1 MNYTQGKGRLY
12 PAYSLSGSEG
22 EENSPSL
29 RGGRAYPSNSHPTN
43 QVQHNHYNSN
53 QHKQRAYQHPLFHVP
68 GSGAGL
74 SDTPTSGNASD
85 ETLTDSELTNLARD
99 STLLVH
105 NGCLLDNVAPR
116 GPPDVP
122 PRNPTMSRLNGRLPG
137 SHATSDHERD
147 PDLEPSCL
155 VRTPSGNFYNIPK
168 IPKNEYNNKNQSTGN
183 SPIKVELQ
191 NNMDRVTLP
200 YGHGPSMIPM
210 RRQSI
215 RCQLRKGID
224 WCSWKLIA
232 IVVIMLSLCLT
243 AALTYV
249 AASNMVHWS
258 YQGTKGTVLVGETT
272 ESKPATAEANKT
284 SSSRPRQQSSSGG
297 NYRKYILDRV
307 YLRKRRDTLNQ
318 HAPVS
323 HKTFLQTSEAPL
335 ETQSIGE
342 IYSSTPNDRAEQT
355 DKAGTTTANYLH
367 EDMSKSVH
375 AELNGRKND
384 QVSGETSTLAP
395 IVETRQSVG
404 SSTPESV
411 LSVNVSSSTNY
422 SLDREKLTT
431 SVSHSFQTASD
442 LHDSSDNVPPKNSSK
457 ANKSSTEIDA
467 PPMLR
472 PNSDEDKITETSDTT
487 DKNKS
492 DVKVPSITEV
502 VPEYMDMIVTKIGSS
517 GTTFNNVY
525 TSSSTSTNLDAQDKS
540 TTDYPISI
548 NIDEKSNSG
557 SFGMIVNDP
566 SEKNK
571 SENADLVLDNS
582 RSVSKHI
589 DPGDVSLSFGQD
601 NIESVNTSAIHADT
615 AKGTVEVL
623 PVALPLVVSRVDSE
637 TGMNSSKTLE
647 KLELQSKSAASVKE
661 SEISDKEKTRQE
673 EKQIRT
679 TVSNQDEKI
688 LSDSREKLNESE
700 VLETPGVIKETRELS
715 SEDSSSEFINGEG
728 SSGDTPAEAEKSEEL
743 QRDYPVFSY
752 GQDEIEIV
760 KLRTDPIDAPMESKI
775 VPNLA
780 TNEVKIEEAKNVPP
794 TLTTKRKENLMIVNA
809 GEEEFTEKIGDKIGQ
824 RGTDRSNNDDDDNNS
839 VQHEDKSN
847 QGSKSSNNPRNG
859 PTLHETH
866 ETSQSINANSITSN
880 TNIISEHPLS
890 EQVHIVEVPRA
901 TEFQQQSRRVVVNV
915 TIGTEEFAG
924 PSEFKKA
931 SRPLYMLSVSV
942 PTNGEINSFP
952 GINISPI
959 QLPAQPAMSS
969 MMSNPSV
976 VLEQTTT
983 TRIPPPPQPPTTPP
997 PSWGGECECSCP
1009 CMDSYEKDNFSEG
1022 LTASEEALL
1031 RDFENESFNSS
1042 YEETDLFNSSEDYSE
1057 TNNNFTEI
1065 HNLEDLLEIEESTTE
1080 SWLNSTDF
1088 TDTESTTDFS
1098 ETTTEG
1104 YWCSGTTPLPPE
1116 PTILI
1121 LEGARTFPARS
1132 FPPDGTTFAQVALG
1146 QRLSKEIPPYSYWNM
1161 QFYQSEAAYV
1171 RFDYN
1176 IPRGA
1181 SIGVYARRN
1190 ALPTHTQ
1197 YDLLEVL
1204 SGFKAR
1210 TSRASHQPSIKK
1222 EVTHYMEPGH
1232 WFLSL
1237 YNDDGDP
1244 QEVAF
1249 IAVVAEDMTHNCP
1262 NGCSGKGE
1270 CLLGH
1275 CQCNPGFGGE
1285 DCSDSVCPVLCSQR
1299 GEYING
1305 ECQCNPGWKGKE
1317 CSLRHDEC
1325 EVPDCNGHGHCTN
1338 GKCNCVRGYKGK
1350 FCEEIDCP
1358 HPTCS
1363 GHGFCA
1369 EGTCICKKG
1378 WKGADCSQMDK
1389 EALQCLPDCSGHGNF
1404 DLETQTCLCEPMW
1417 SGDDCSKELC
1427 DLDCGPHGHCVDNAC
1442 DCVPGWSG
1450 ELCNMKQCDP
1460 RCNEHGQCKNGTCLC
1475 VTGWNGK
1482 HCTMEGCPN
1491 SCSGHGQCRVN
1502 GDAQWECRCYDGWDG
1517 TDCSV
1522 LLEQNCSDSRDNDK
1536 DGLVDCED
1544 PECCANHHCRD
1555 SQLCVS
1561 APKPIDILLRKQP
1574 PAITASFFE
1583 RMKFLIDEGSLQ
1595 NYARQETF
1603 NESVFWNHFNTSRSA
1618 VVRGR
1623 VVTAL
1628 GTGLM
1633 GVRVSTSTPLEG
1645 FTLTR
1650 DDGWFDLLVNGG
1662 GAVTL
1667 QFGRSPFKPQ
1677 SHIVFVPWNEVII
1690 IDKIVMSTTD
1700 EKQISHIP
1708 HACAAHDY
1716 DLMKPVVLATW
1727 KHGFQG
1733 ACPDKSAIL
1742 AESQVIQESLQIP
1755 GTGLNL
1761 VYHSSRA
1768 AGYLSTIQLQLTPET
1783 IPPSLNLIHLRITI
1797 EGILFEKTFEADPI
1811 IKFTY
1816 AWNRLNVYRQRVYGV
1831 TTAMVKVGYEY
1842 IDCKDIIWDVQTTKL
1857 SGHDMSISE
1866 VGGWNLDIHHRYN
1879 FHEGIL
1885 QKGDGSN
1892 IYLKHKPRVILT
1904 SMGDGHQRPL
1914 DCFDCDGQ
1922 ASKQRLLA
1930 PVALA
1935 AAPDGSIFVGDF
1947 NLVRKILVDGTV
1959 KTVVRLNAT
1968 RVSYR
1973 YHIALSPLD
1982 GVLYISDPE
1991 SHQIIRVRD
2000 TNDYSDPEHN
2010 WETVV
2015 GSGERCLPGDEAHC
2029 GDGALARDAKLAYP
2043 KGVAVSADN
2052 VLYFADGT
2060 NIRMVDRDG
2069 IITTVI
2075 GNHMHKSHWKPIPC
2089 EGTLNVEE
2097 VHLRWPTELAIN
2109 PLDNSLHMIDDHM
2122 VLQLAPDGR
2131 VKVVA
2136 GRPLHCASPSTT
2148 FDTELATHATLVMPQ
2163 SIGFGPAG
2171 DLYIAESDSQ
2181 RINRVRVIG
2190 TDGKI
2195 SPYAGAESKC
2205 NCLER
2210 GCDCF
2215 EADHYLASSS
2225 KFNTISAVA
2234 VSPDGIVHIGDQA
2247 NYRIRSV
2254 MASIPDASGAREYE
2268 IYSPD
2273 TQEIYVFNRFGQH
2286 IATKNI
2292 LTGETNYLFAYN
2304 VNTSNGKLSTVT
2316 DAAGNK
2322 VFLLRDYSSQVN
2334 SIENTKGQKCRL
2346 RMSRMKMLH
2355 ELSTPDNY
2363 NVTFDYHGPTGLLKT
2378 KLDSTGRSYV
2388 YNYDEFGRLTSAVT
2402 PTGKVISL
2410 TFDLS
2415 VKGATVKIG
2424 QNNRKPV
2431 SMLIK
2436 GSSVVTKV
2444 GEAEQ
2449 RTIVLGDGSVGRV
2462 TPWLHTVSTDT
2473 VPYSILAEIEPLLG
2487 ESYPVPAKQRTE
2499 IAGDL
2504 ANRFEWRYFLRR
2516 VQGNK
2521 NRGNAKAVA
2530 QVGRK
2535 LRINGENL
2543 LSLEYDRESNTVAVF
2558 MDDRVEL
2565 LNVTYDRTARP
2576 VKWGPRNGIFAGV
2589 DLEYD
2594 RFSRL
2599 TSWTWGDISETY
2611 GFDRAGRLY
2620 EIKYSDGTAMIY
2632 AFKDMFS
2639 SLPLKVTT
2647 PRGSDYLLQYDEAGA
2662 LQSLTTPRGHI
2673 HAFSLQTSLGFYKY
2687 QYYSPM
2693 NRHPY
2698 EILYNDD
2705 GQILA
2710 KVYPHQSGKVA
2721 YVYDHTGKLETT
2733 LAGLS
2738 SIHYTYQEA
2747 TSLVRSIDVN
2757 EPNFEMRLEYKYH
2770 AGIVKDEKIKFGSK
2784 SGMDN
2789 AHYRYQY
2796 DGNARISGLE
2806 VDING
2811 KELPQLRIKYNQNL
2825 GLLEGVS
2832 DLRIYRNTFN
2842 RSVMQDT
2849 SKQFFTITDYDD
2861 HGRIKTVLMN
2871 IRSLDVFRME
2881 LEYDNRNRIKM
2892 RKFNIGRESMMDKIT
2907 YNADGHV
2914 LEVADTDNNWQY
2926 SYDEN
2931 GNIIGVTEQN
2941 EKITLGYDSGDRVV
2955 QYGDVEFNSYDGRGF
2970 VVRRGEHKYRYN
2982 SRGQLIHAFEHD
2994 KFQIWYFYDDRG
3006 RLVAWNDDRGNITQ
3020 YFYAN
3025 PRTPDLITHVH
3036 FPKSSKTF
3044 RFLYDARDFL
3054 ITVETSEQRFYVA
3067 SDQNG
3072 SPLALFDTNGNL
3084 IKEMGRTPFGKIIKD
3099 TNPDFYLPIDFHG
3112 GLLDPNTRLVY
3123 LKKRLYDPAVGQW
3136 MTPAWEQMANK
3147 LTTPTDI
3154 FIYRF
3159 RNNDPINNKQNV
3171 EYMTDLPSWLMLYGY
3186 DVSAML
3192 GSEYTKEMVY
3202 QPSATITSPQLTP
3215 EFGVMSGL
3223 QCIVNRVHEKFSDL
3237 GFVPKPLLKLEP
3249 KTRNLLP
3256 RVAHRRAVF
3265 GEGVLVSRVGG
3276 RALVSVVDGVNS
3288 VVQDVVTSVFNSS
3301 FFLPLHFSVHDQDVF
3316 YFVKDNALK
3325 IRDDMEELRRL
3336 GGMFNVSTHETTEH
3350 GAGTWK
3356 ELRLHNPDAAVV
3368 IKYGADPEQE
3378 RHRILKHAH
3387 KRAVERAWE
3396 IEKQLVAAGFQG
3408 RGDWTEEEKEEL
3420 INHGDVDG
3428 YEGVDIHSVHRYP
3441 QLADDPGNVAFTR
3454 DTKRKRRKSGNR
3466 RNRIHRHD
3474 S

>member
-1 MNYTQGKGRLY
+1 MCDPTALLDLV
-12 PAYSLSGSEG
+12 PSEG
-22 EENSPSL
+22 LLKRPSMDYNEYTYCYG
-29 RGGRAYPSNSHPTN
+29 GGR
-43 QVQHNHYNSN
+43 
-53 QHKQRAYQHPLFHVP
+53 
-68 GSGAGL
+68 
-74 SDTPTSGNASD
+74 
-85 ETLTDSELTNLARD
+85 
-99 STLLVH
+99 
-105 NGCLLDNVAPR
+105 GCLLDNSAPR

-122 PRNPTMSRLNGRLPG
+122 PRNPTMSRVNGRLPG
-137 SHATSDHERD
+137 SHAASDHERD
-147 PDLEPSCL
+147 PDLQPSCL
-155 VRTPSGNFYNIPK
+155 VRTSSGGFYSIPK

-191 NNMDRVTLP
+191 NNMDRVPLP
-200 YGHGPSMIPM
+200 YGHAPSMIPM

-215 RCQLRKGID
+215 RCHFVKGVD

-232 IVVIMLSLCLT
+232 MILLMVSLCIT
-243 AALTYV
+243 AALAYV
-249 AASNMVHWS
+249 VVSSIVNRS
-258 YQGTKGTVLVGETT
+258 YQSTKACAVLVGENSDT
-272 ESKPATAEANKT
+272 KPLSSDGNKT
-284 SSSRPRQQSSSGG
+284 SSSATASSSQSSGRTRQQASSGA
-297 NYRKYILDRV
+297 ID
-307 YLRKRRDTLNQ
+307 DTLNFEDQ
-318 HAPVS
+318 PHNLNLS
-323 HKTFLQTSEAPL
+323 MD
-335 ETQSIGE
+335 E
-342 IYSSTPNDRAEQT
+342 IDERQESAVFD
-355 DKAGTTTANYLH
+355 G
-367 EDMSKSVH
+367 V
-375 AELNGRKND
+375 
-384 QVSGETSTLAP
+384 TLKQMDFKDGK
-395 IVETRQSVG
+395 E
-404 SSTPESV
+404 
-411 LSVNVSSSTNY
+411 
-422 SLDREKLTT
+422 T
-431 SVSHSFQTASD
+431 SVS
-442 LHDSSDNVPPKNSSK
+442 
-457 ANKSSTEIDA
+457 
-467 PPMLR
+467 
-472 PNSDEDKITETSDTT
+472 
-487 DKNKS
+487 
-492 DVKVPSITEV
+492 
-502 VPEYMDMIVTKIGSS
+502 
-517 GTTFNNVY
+517 
-525 TSSSTSTNLDAQDKS
+525 
-540 TTDYPISI
+540 
-548 NIDEKSNSG
+548 
-557 SFGMIVNDP
+557 
-566 SEKNK
+566 
-571 SENADLVLDNS
+571 
-582 RSVSKHI
+582 
-589 DPGDVSLSFGQD
+589 
-601 NIESVNTSAIHADT
+601 
-615 AKGTVEVL
+615 
-623 PVALPLVVSRVDSE
+623 
-637 TGMNSSKTLE
+637 LE
-647 KLELQSKSAASVKE
+647 KESVKE
-661 SEISDKEKTRQE
+661 
-673 EKQIRT
+673 
-679 TVSNQDEKI
+679 
-688 LSDSREKLNESE
+688 
-700 VLETPGVIKETRELS
+700 
-715 SEDSSSEFINGEG
+715 
-728 SSGDTPAEAEKSEEL
+728 
-743 QRDYPVFSY
+743 
-752 GQDEIEIV
+752 
-760 KLRTDPIDAPMESKI
+760 
-775 VPNLA
+775 
-780 TNEVKIEEAKNVPP
+780 
-794 TLTTKRKENLMIVNA
+794 
-809 GEEEFTEKIGDKIGQ
+809 
-824 RGTDRSNNDDDDNNS
+824 GTS
-839 VQHEDKSN
+839 
-847 QGSKSSNNPRNG
+847 
-859 PTLHETH
+859 T
-866 ETSQSINANSITSN
+866 
-880 TNIISEHPLS
+880 
-890 EQVHIVEVPRA
+890 
-901 TEFQQQSRRVVVNV
+901 
-915 TIGTEEFAG
+915 
-924 PSEFKKA
+924 
-931 SRPLYMLSVSV
+931 
-942 PTNGEINSFP
+942 
-952 GINISPI
+952 
-959 QLPAQPAMSS
+959 
-969 MMSNPSV
+969 
-976 VLEQTTT
+976 
-983 TRIPPPPQPPTTPP
+983 
-997 PSWGGECECSCP
+997 
-1009 CMDSYEKDNFSEG
+1009 SYEN
-1022 LTASEEALL
+1022 
-1031 RDFENESFNSS
+1031 
-1042 YEETDLFNSSEDYSE
+1042 DY
-1057 TNNNFTEI
+1057 
-1065 HNLEDLLEIEESTTE
+1065 ESTTK
-1080 SWLNSTDF
+1080 
-1088 TDTESTTDFS
+1088 ESTGTVDW
-1098 ETTTEG
+1098 TTTPSYEDESSSVG
-1104 YWCSGTTPLPPE
+1104 LSCSGTTPLPPE

-1132 FPPDGTTFAQVALG
+1132 FPPDGTTFAQVGLG
-1146 QRLSKEIPPYSYWNM
+1146 QKLSKEIPPYSYWNM

-1210 TSRASHQPSIKK
+1210 TTRASHVSVIPSIKK

-1244 QEVAF
+1244 QEVSF
-1249 IAVVAEDMTHNCP
+1249 IAMIAEDMTHNCP

-1285 DCSDSVCPVLCSQR
+1285 DCSESVCPVLCSQR

-1350 FCEEIDCP
+1350 YCEEVDCP

-1442 DCVPGWSG
+1442 DCLPGWSG
-1450 ELCNMKQCDP
+1450 ELCNLKQCDP

-1491 SCSGHGQCRVN
+1491 SCSGHGQCRVGN
-1502 GDAQWECRCYDGWDG
+1502 DGQWECRCYDGWDG
-1517 TDCSV
+1517 KDCNV
-1522 LLEQNCSDSRDNDK
+1522 LLEQNCNDGRDNDK
-1536 DGLVDCED
+1536 DGLIDCAD
-1544 PECCANHHCRD
+1544 PECCSNHICRS

-1603 NESVFWNHFNTSRSA
+1603 NESMFWNHFNTSRSA

-1623 VVTAL
+1623 VVTHL

-1677 SHIVFVPWNEVII
+1677 SHIVFVPWNEVVI
-1690 IDKIVMSTTD
+1690 IDKIVMSTAE
-1700 EKQISHIP
+1700 EKQTNHIP
-1708 HACAAHDY
+1708 YACAAHDY

-1768 AGYLSTIQLQLTPET
+1768 AGYLSTIQLQLTPEV
-1783 IPPSLNLIHLRITI
+1783 IPPTLNLIHLRITI
-1797 EGILFEKTFEADPI
+1797 EGILFEKTFEADPV

-1842 IDCKDIIWDVQTTKL
+1842 NDCKDIIWDVQTTKL

-1892 IYLKHKPRVILT
+1892 IYLKQKPRVILT
-1904 SMGDGHQRPL
+1904 TMGDGHQRSL
-1914 DCFDCDGQ
+1914 DCYDCDRQ
-1922 ASKQRLLA
+1922 AEASNQRLLA

-1935 AAPDGSIFVGDF
+1935 TASDGSIFVGDF

-1959 KTVVRLNAT
+1959 RTVVRLNAT

-1982 GVLYISDPE
+1982 GSLYISDPE

-2000 TNDYSDPEHN
+2000 TNDYSEPDHN

-2136 GRPLHCASPSTT
+2136 GRPLHCASPSSS

-2163 SIGFGPAG
+2163 SIAFGPSG
-2171 DLYIAESDSQ
+2171 NLYIAESDSQ

-2215 EADHYLASSS
+2215 DADHYLASTS

-2234 VSPDGIVHIGDQA
+2234 VSPDGVVHIGDQA

-2286 IATKNI
+2286 VATKNI
-2292 LTGETNYLFAYN
+2292 LTGEIVYQFTYN

-2415 VKGATVKIG
+2415 LKGAVVKVG
-2424 QNNRKPV
+2424 QNNRKPI

-2449 RTIVLGDGSVGRV
+2449 RTTVLSDGSVGQV
-2462 TPWLHTVSTDT
+2462 TPWAHTVSTDT
-2473 VPYSILAEIEPLLG
+2473 LPYSVLAEIEPLLG

-2504 ANRFEWRYFLRR
+2504 ANRFEWRYFLRKF
-2516 VQGNK
+2516 QGNK
-2521 NRGNAKAVA
+2521 YRSESKTVA

-2535 LRINGENL
+2535 LRINGDIL
-2543 LSLEYDRESNTVAVF
+2543 LSLEYDRETNSVAVF
-2558 MDDRVEL
+2558 MDDDAEL

-2576 VKWGPRNGIFAGV
+2576 VKWGPRNGIFSGV
-2589 DLEYD
+2589 ELEYD

-2620 EIKYSDGTAMIY
+2620 EIKYSDGTSMVY

-2738 SIHYTYQEA
+2738 SIHYTYQET
-2747 TSLVRSIDVN
+2747 TSLVHSIDIN
-2757 EPNFEMRLEYKYH
+2757 EPNFEMRIEYKYH

-2784 SGMDN
+2784 SGLDN
-2789 AHYRYQY
+2789 ARYRYQY
-2796 DGNARISGLE
+2796 DGNARISGIE

-2811 KELPQLRIKYNQNL
+2811 KQLPQLRLKYNQNL
-2825 GLLEGVS
+2825 GILEGVG
-2832 DLRIYRNTFN
+2832 DLRIYRNLFN
-2842 RSVMQDT
+2842 RSVMQDS
-2849 SKQFFTITDYDD
+2849 SKQFFTVTDYDE
-2861 HGRIKTVLMN
+2861 HGRVKTVLMN

-2892 RKFNIGRESMMDKIT
+2892 RKLSIGKDAMEKKEWTKMEKIT

-2914 LEVADTDNNWQY
+2914 LEVADTENNWQY
-2926 SYDEN
+2926 AYDEN
-2931 GNIIGVTEQN
+2931 GNVIGVTEHN
-2941 EKITLGYDSGDRVV
+2941 EKIALGYDSGDRVV

-2970 VVRRGEHKYRYN
+2970 VVIRGEHKYRYN
-2982 SRGQLIHAFEHD
+2982 SRGQLIHASEHK

-3006 RLVAWNDDRGNITQ
+3006 RLVAWNDDRENITQ
-3020 YFYAN
+3020 FFYAN
-3025 PRTPDLITHVH
+3025 PKTPDLITHIH

-3044 RFLYDARDFL
+3044 RFLYDSRNFL
-3054 ITVETSEQRFYVA
+3054 MTVETSEQRFYVA
-3067 SDQNG
+3067 TDQNG

-3084 IKEMGRTPFGKIIKD
+3084 IKEMRRTPFGKIIKD

-3112 GLLDPNTRLVY
+3112 GLLDPNTKLVY
-3123 LKKRLYDPAVGQW
+3123 LNKRLYDPTVGQW
-3136 MTPAWEQMANK
+3136 MTPAWEQMANE

-3159 RNNDPINNKQNV
+3159 RNNDPINFKQNV
-3171 EYMTDLPSWLMLYGY
+3171 EYMTDLASWLKLYGY
-3186 DVSAML
+3186 DISAML
-3192 GSEYTKEMVY
+3192 GSEYMKQMVY

-3215 EFGVMSGL
+3215 DFGVMSGL

-3265 GEGVLVSRVGG
+3265 GEGILVSRVGG
-3276 RALVSVVDGVNS
+3276 RSLVSVVDGVNS
-3288 VVQDVVTSVFNSS
+3288 VVQDVVTSVFNNSY
-3301 FFLPLHFSVHDQDVF
+3301 FLPLHFSVHDQDVF

-3396 IEKQLVAAGFQG
+3396 IEKQLVMAGFQG
-3408 RGDWTEEEKEEL
+3408 RGDWSKEEKDEL
-3420 INHGDVDG
+3420 ISRGTVSG

>member
-1 MNYTQGKGRLY
+1 MSRFVDTFDYAAGKGRLY

-29 RGGRAYPSNSHPTN
+29 RGRTPGYPQNNHQTSQSHL
-43 QVQHNHYNSN
+43 NHYNSS
-53 QHKQRAYQHPLFHVP
+53 QHKQRGYQQQQQHPLYHMP
-68 GSGAGL
+68 NTGAGL

-85 ETLTDSELTNLARD
+85 ETLTDSDLITVARD
-99 STLLVH
+99 SALLVH
-105 NGCLLDNVAPR
+105 NGCLLDNSAPR

-122 PRNPTMSRLNGRLPG
+122 PRNPTMSRVNGRLPG
-137 SHATSDHERD
+137 SHGASDHERD
-147 PDLEPSCL
+147 PELQPSCL
-155 VRTPSGNFYNIPK
+155 VRTSSGGFYSIPK

-191 NNMDRVTLP
+191 NNMDRVPLP
-200 YGHGPSMIPM
+200 YGHAPSMIPM
-210 RRQSI
+210 RRPSI
-215 RCQLRKGID
+215 RCHFVRGVD
-224 WCSWKLIA
+224 WCTWKLIA
-232 IVVIMLSLCLT
+232 MILLIISVCITSVLAYVVVSSIVT
-243 AALTYV
+243 P
-249 AASNMVHWS
+249 S
-258 YQGTKGTVLVGETT
+258 YQSTKACTVMVGENAD
-272 ESKPATAEANKT
+272 SKTLTSEANKT
-284 SSSRPRQQSSSGG
+284 TSTAVATSSSQSNSRARQQTSSGG
-297 NYRKYILDRV
+297 SINPSGRMLDFV
-307 YLRKRRDTLNQ
+307 YTRNRRDTYNQ
-318 HAPVS
+318 HAL
-323 HKTFLQTSEAPL
+323 HQTVASPKYLEDSSSSE
-335 ETQSIGE
+335 
-342 IYSSTPNDRAEQT
+342 
-355 DKAGTTTANYLH
+355 
-367 EDMSKSVH
+367 V
-375 AELNGRKND
+375 
-384 QVSGETSTLAP
+384 ETSTQ
-395 IVETRQSVG
+395 R
-404 SSTPESV
+404 
-411 LSVNVSSSTNY
+411 
-422 SLDREKLTT
+422 TT
-431 SVSHSFQTASD
+431 S
-442 LHDSSDNVPPKNSSK
+442 
-457 ANKSSTEIDA
+457 
-467 PPMLR
+467 
-472 PNSDEDKITETSDTT
+472 SDEDRPGKIVVHETEVADDPGVTEKLIDNAGNNPIERSGSTI
-487 DKNKS
+487 
-492 DVKVPSITEV
+492 PSIS
-502 VPEYMDMIVTKIGSS
+502 DSSIVNHSHDSTSTPVSADLDPFSDLPSAFSPSSLDSLNEPANQSS
-517 GTTFNNVY
+517 GT
-525 TSSSTSTNLDAQDKS
+525 
-540 TTDYPISI
+540 
-548 NIDEKSNSG
+548 E
-557 SFGMIVNDP
+557 
-566 SEKNK
+566 
-571 SENADLVLDNS
+571 
-582 RSVSKHI
+582 
-589 DPGDVSLSFGQD
+589 
-601 NIESVNTSAIHADT
+601 
-615 AKGTVEVL
+615 
-623 PVALPLVVSRVDSE
+623 
-637 TGMNSSKTLE
+637 
-647 KLELQSKSAASVKE
+647 
-661 SEISDKEKTRQE
+661 
-673 EKQIRT
+673 
-679 TVSNQDEKI
+679 
-688 LSDSREKLNESE
+688 
-700 VLETPGVIKETRELS
+700 S
-715 SEDSSSEFINGEG
+715 SEDSSSFAATTDPVTTDNPEPSTTEPAPDSTDNASSDVPGDHAGSTQSPEASKEIVDEQESSTSEIDPINSG
-728 SSGDTPAEAEKSEEL
+728 SAESSSTAENLSTSLDSSEEAKNEQPPPLSSESDSAENEASRNHASSTGVVKEIRELSREDSSSESEAPGHASSEKSEEP
-743 QRDYPVFSY
+743 QRDYPLPIYNY
-752 GQDEIEIV
+752 GHEEVEIV
-760 KLRTDPIDAPMESKI
+760 KLNQKSSDPKQQDF
-775 VPNLA
+775 
-780 TNEVKIEEAKNVPP
+780 EALNVHRAVHKASDLRVI
-794 TLTTKRKENLMIVNA
+794 TREDEDFLR
-809 GEEEFTEKIGDKIGQ
+809 EFEKKF
-824 RGTDRSNNDDDDNNS
+824 R
-839 VQHEDKSN
+839 EKSN
-847 QGSKSSNNPRNG
+847 EAEKEEPKREE
-859 PTLHETH
+859 P
-866 ETSQSINANSITSN
+866 ETSPVVQRV
-880 TNIISEHPLS
+880 E
-890 EQVHIVEVPRA
+890 IVEVPVQKSP
-901 TEFQQQSRRVVVNV
+901 ESSSSSSSSSSRVLVNI
-915 TIGTEEFAG
+915 TI
-924 PSEFKKA
+924 A
-931 SRPLYMLSVSV
+931 SGDPAASKPLYVLSVSV
-942 PTNGEINSFP
+942 PTG
-952 GINISPI
+952 
-959 QLPAQPAMSS
+959 SS
-969 MMSNPSV
+969 GVNVQQELHEEPKEPKGASMKAASSSAS
-976 VLEQTTT
+976 LENDN
-983 TRIPPPPQPPTTPP
+983 RLPPPPQPPSSP
-997 PSWGGECECSCP
+997 PSPIWAGGECECSCP
-1009 CMDSYEKDNFSEG
+1009 CMGSSSDEWDNFSAVDENLNLFPDNDNHNVSQSTDEQPFG
-1022 LTASEEALL
+1022 TGVLEAGSDL
-1031 RDFENESFNSS
+1031 REK
-1042 YEETDLFNSSEDYSE
+1042 
-1057 TNNNFTEI
+1057 
-1065 HNLEDLLEIEESTTE
+1065 EDLTELSVKTTTE
-1080 SWLNSTDF
+1080 NYSVATDEDNATVYTESITTSTE
-1088 TDTESTTDFS
+1088 TESTVA
-1098 ETTTEG
+1098 E
-1104 YWCSGTTPLPPE
+1104 CSSTTPLPPE

-1146 QRLSKEIPPYSYWNM
+1146 QKLSKEIPPYSYWNM

-1210 TSRASHQPSIKK
+1210 TTRASHVSVIPSIKK
-1222 EVTHYMEPGH
+1222 EVINYMEPGH

-1244 QEVAF
+1244 QEVSF
-1249 IAVVAEDMTHNCP
+1249 IAVIAEDMTHNCP

-1275 CQCNPGFGGE
+1275 CQCIPGFGGE
-1285 DCSDSVCPVLCSQR
+1285 DCSESVCPVLCSQR

-1350 FCEEIDCP
+1350 YCEEVDCP

-1404 DLETQTCLCEPMW
+1404 DLETQTCLCEAMW

-1442 DCVPGWSG
+1442 DCLPGWSG
-1450 ELCNMKQCDP
+1450 DLCNLKQCDP

-1491 SCSGHGQCRVN
+1491 SCSGHGSCRV
-1502 GDAQWECRCYDGWDG
+1502 GTDGQWECRCYEGWDG
-1517 TDCSV
+1517 KDCNV
-1522 LLEQNCSDSRDNDK
+1522 LLEQNCNDGRDNDK
-1536 DGLVDCED
+1536 DGLVDCAD
-1544 PECCANHHCRD
+1544 PECCSHPMCRP

-1603 NESVFWNHFNTSRSA
+1603 NESMFWNHFNTSRSA

-1623 VVTAL
+1623 VVTHL

-1677 SHIVFVPWNEVII
+1677 SHIVFVPWNEVVI
-1690 IDKIVMSTTD
+1690 IDKIVMSTAE
-1700 EKQISHIP
+1700 EKQPAHIP

-1768 AGYLSTIQLQLTPET
+1768 AGYLSTIQLQLTPEV
-1783 IPPSLNLIHLRITI
+1783 IPSTLNLIHLRITI
-1797 EGILFEKTFEADPI
+1797 EGILFEKIFEADPV

-1842 IDCKDIIWDVQTTKL
+1842 SDCKDIIWDVQTTKL

-1892 IYLKHKPRVILT
+1892 IYLKQKPRVILT
-1904 SMGDGHQRPL
+1904 TMGDGHQRPL
-1914 DCFDCDGQ
+1914 ECYDCDGQ

-1935 AAPDGSIFVGDF
+1935 TSSDGSIFVGDF

-1959 KTVVRLNAT
+1959 RTVVRLNST

-1982 GVLYISDPE
+1982 GSLYISDPE
-1991 SHQIIRVRD
+1991 SHQIIRIRD
-2000 TNDYSDPEHN
+2000 TNDYTDPDHN

-2136 GRPLHCASPSTT
+2136 GRPLHCASPSSS

-2163 SIGFGPAG
+2163 SIAFGPSG
-2171 DLYIAESDSQ
+2171 NLYIAESDSQ

-2215 EADHYLASSS
+2215 EADHYLASTS

-2234 VSPDGIVHIGDQA
+2234 VSPDGVVHIGDQA

-2268 IYSPD
+2268 IYAPD

-2286 IATKNI
+2286 VATKNI
-2292 LTGETNYLFAYN
+2292 LTGETVYQFTYN

-2316 DAAGNK
+2316 DTAGNK

-2415 VKGATVKIG
+2415 LKGAVVKVG
-2424 QNNRKPV
+2424 QNNKKPI

-2449 RTIVLGDGSVGRV
+2449 RTTVLADGSVGQM
-2462 TPWLHTVSTDT
+2462 TPWAHTISTDT
-2473 VPYSILAEIEPLLG
+2473 MPYSVLAEIEPLLE

-2504 ANRFEWRYFLRR
+2504 ANRFEWRYFVRKI
-2516 VQGNK
+2516 QGSK
-2521 NRGNAKAVA
+2521 NRGMRGGVA
-2530 QVGRK
+2530 QVGRR
-2535 LRINGENL
+2535 LRVNGDVL
-2543 LSLEYDRESNTVAVF
+2543 LSLEYDRESNSVAVF
-2558 MDDRVEL
+2558 LEDVEL
-2565 LNVTYDRTARP
+2565 LNVTYDKTARP
-2576 VKWGPRNGIFAGV
+2576 IKWGPRNGIFAGV

-2620 EIKYSDGTAMIY
+2620 EIKYSDGTSMIY

-2738 SIHYTYQEA
+2738 SIHYTYQET
-2747 TSLVRSIDVN
+2747 TSLVHSIDIN

-2770 AGIVKDEKIKFGSK
+2770 AGIVKDEKIKFSSK
-2784 SGMDN
+2784 SGLNN
-2789 AHYRYQY
+2789 ARYRYQY
-2796 DGNARISGLE
+2796 DGNARISGIE
-2806 VDING
+2806 VDINN
-2811 KELPQLRIKYNQNL
+2811 KQMPQLRLKYNQNL
-2825 GLLEGVS
+2825 GILEGVG
-2832 DLRIYRNTFN
+2832 DLRIHRNLFN
-2842 RSVMQDT
+2842 RSVMQDS
-2849 SKQFFTITDYDD
+2849 SKQFYTVTDYDE
-2861 HGRIKTVLMN
+2861 HGRVKTVLMN
-2871 IRSLDVFRME
+2871 IRAMDVFRME

-2892 RKFNIGRESMMDKIT
+2892 RKLSMGDRDAKIEKIT

-2914 LEVADTDNNWQY
+2914 LEVTDAENNWQY
-2926 SYDEN
+2926 AYDEN
-2931 GNIIGVTEQN
+2931 GNVIGVTEHN
-2941 EKITLGYDSGDRVV
+2941 EKIALGYDSGDRVV

-2970 VVRRGEHKYRYN
+2970 VVIRGEHKYRYN
-2982 SRGQLIHAFEHD
+2982 SRGQLIHASEH
-2994 KFQIWYFYDDRG
+2994 KKSQIWYFYDDRG
-3006 RLVAWNDDRGNITQ
+3006 RLVAWNDDRENITQ
-3020 YFYAN
+3020 FFYAN

-3036 FPKSSKTF
+3036 FPKSMKTF
-3044 RFLYDARDFL
+3044 RFLYDSRNFL

-3067 SDQNG
+3067 TDQNG

-3084 IKEMGRTPFGKIIKD
+3084 IKEMRRTPFGKIIKD

-3112 GLLDPNTRLVY
+3112 GLLDPNTKLVY
-3123 LKKRLYDPAVGQW
+3123 LNKRLYDPTVGQW
-3136 MTPAWEQMANK
+3136 MTPAWEQMANE

-3154 FIYRF
+3154 FIYRY
-3159 RNNDPINNKQNV
+3159 RNNDPINFKQNV
-3171 EYMTDLPSWLMLYGY
+3171 EYMTDLASWLKLYGY
-3186 DVSAML
+3186 DISAML
-3192 GSEYTKEMVY
+3192 GSEYMKKMVY

-3215 EFGVMSGL
+3215 DFGVMSGL
-3223 QCIVNRVHEKFSDL
+3223 QCIVDRVHEKFSDL

-3265 GEGVLVSRVGG
+3265 GEGILVSRVGG

-3288 VVQDVVTSVFNSS
+3288 VVQDVVTSVFNNSY
-3301 FFLPLHFSVHDQDVF
+3301 FLPLHFSVHDQDVF

-3350 GAGTWK
+3350 GSGTWK
-3356 ELRLHNPDAAVV
+3356 ELRLYNPDAAVV
-3368 IKYGADPEQE
+3368 IRYGADPEQE

-3396 IEKQLVAAGFQG
+3396 IEKQLVMAGFQG
-3408 RGDWTEEEKEEL
+3408 RGDWSKEEKDEL
-3420 INHGDVDG
+3420 FNRGTVNG

>member
-22 EENSPSL
+22 EDNSPSL
-29 RGGRAYPSNSHPTN
+29 RTRVPYVQNNHQSS
-43 QVQHNHYNSN
+43 QIQHNHYNTGS
-53 QHKQRAYQHPLFHVP
+53 QHKQRTYQQHPLYHVP

-105 NGCLLDNVAPR
+105 NGCLLDNAAPR

-137 SHATSDHERD
+137 SHAASDHERD
-147 PDLEPSCL
+147 PDFVPSCL
-155 VRTPSGNFYNIPK
+155 VRTPSGNFINIPK

-191 NNMDRVTLP
+191 NNMDRVPLP
-200 YGHGPSMIPM
+200 YGHAPSMIPM

-215 RCQLRKGID
+215 RCHFRKGID

-232 IVVIMLSLCLT
+232 IVVIMVSLCLT

-249 AASNMVHWS
+249 AASNIVNWS
-258 YQGTKGTVLVGETT
+258 YQGTKACTVLVGDNTEPKATSTET
-272 ESKPATAEANKT
+272 NKT
-284 SSSRPRQQSSSGG
+284 STSSRPRQQSSSGG
-297 NYRKYILDRV
+297 NYKDNLFERV
-307 YLRKRRDTLNQ
+307 YSRNRRDTVNQ
-318 HAPVS
+318 HARVLHPS
-323 HKTFLQTSEAPL
+323 HAEEAPDGSVRPESL
-335 ETQSIGE
+335 VV
-342 IYSSTPNDRAEQT
+342 
-355 DKAGTTTANYLH
+355 LH
-367 EDMSKSVH
+367 EDPGQGTHGEHDDEGYQGSNDEPTHGSLPVDVEISASTEDPTNSFLIDHSITSSSMITDTTDGSSPIYASSASDDSKDPLTALASGGKEITSGRSSDPEDVDAQSRLTGENENLTRDKKEGDLSIDRNGSRIIDQIPDIETEGPKISLNDSDSHTLSIDLNDSVSLESNTQDYDSSTSASTIVESSTRIVEFLESENSSTKVLNSLPDDRTLPVSKSRVDVVKPV
-375 AELNGRKND
+375 EVDLEDLNVESSR
-384 QVSGETSTLAP
+384 EALPLAQP
-395 IVETRQSVG
+395 LVVKLADEEDVG
-404 SSTPESV
+404 
-411 LSVNVSSSTNY
+411 
-422 SLDREKLTT
+422 
-431 SVSHSFQTASD
+431 
-442 LHDSSDNVPPKNSSK
+442 
-457 ANKSSTEIDA
+457 
-467 PPMLR
+467 
-472 PNSDEDKITETSDTT
+472 NSDEMNGELEE
-487 DKNKS
+487 
-492 DVKVPSITEV
+492 VERKV
-502 VPEYMDMIVTKIGSS
+502 
-517 GTTFNNVY
+517 
-525 TSSSTSTNLDAQDKS
+525 
-540 TTDYPISI
+540 
-548 NIDEKSNSG
+548 
-557 SFGMIVNDP
+557 
-566 SEKNK
+566 EKNV
-571 SENADLVLDNS
+571 E
-582 RSVSKHI
+582 
-589 DPGDVSLSFGQD
+589 
-601 NIESVNTSAIHADT
+601 NTSAG
-615 AKGTVEVL
+615 GTLQISRIENSNG
-623 PVALPLVVSRVDSE
+623 VV
-637 TGMNSSKTLE
+637 
-647 KLELQSKSAASVKE
+647 
-661 SEISDKEKTRQE
+661 
-673 EKQIRT
+673 
-679 TVSNQDEKI
+679 
-688 LSDSREKLNESE
+688 
-700 VLETPGVIKETRELS
+700 KETRELPVEDNTS
-715 SEDSSSEFINGEG
+715 SKSHEMTSDDEVVIP
-728 SSGDTPAEAEKSEEL
+728 DRSEEL
-743 QRDYPVFSY
+743 QRDYPIYSY
-752 GQDEIEIV
+752 GLDEVEIV
-760 KLRTDPIDAPMESKI
+760 KLHLDEDASAAKNTKTFQESMESSKD
-775 VPNLA
+775 PKTYSLG
-780 TNEVKIEEAKNVPP
+780 NEVRMPMTISSNKQ
-794 TLTTKRKENLMIVNA
+794 
-809 GEEEFTEKIGDKIGQ
+809 TEDVHVIT
-824 RGTDRSNNDDDDNNS
+824 RDDDDDEFLREFEEPFDEESQEYDNPHEASHDPQVPHESNAPS
-839 VQHEDKSN
+839 ANKPKESPLTQKVQ
-847 QGSKSSNNPRNG
+847 
-859 PTLHETH
+859 
-866 ETSQSINANSITSN
+866 
-880 TNIISEHPLS
+880 
-890 EQVHIVEVPRA
+890 IVEVPKS
-901 TEFQQQSRRVVVNV
+901 TDSNSQSHLLLNV
-915 TIGTEEFAG
+915 TISTEDTSG
-924 PSEFKKA
+924 SIQG
-931 SRPLYMLSVSV
+931 SRPLYILSVSI
-942 PTNGEINSFP
+942 PTSADPNTPP
-952 GINISPI
+952 GINIINPMQKLAPRTSSP
-959 QLPAQPAMSS
+959 SS
-969 MMSNPSV
+969 EPPSV
-976 VLEQTTT
+976 IVDPDPTGL
-983 TRIPPPPQPPTTPP
+983 PPPPQPPASPP
-997 PSWGGECECSCP
+997 PIWGGGECECSCP
-1009 CMDSYEKDNFSEG
+1009 CMESGETDNFSDDDSPVDPNDLENTFTNFTNEEVLYVNREDDEDDGDKGNGRISQGGSSHPAFSNETSQG
-1022 LTASEEALL
+1022 LLGLDDPTGATSDTSATTSSDDYSLSSGNYTEDSMGTYSTSASTTS
-1031 RDFENESFNSS
+1031 DSS
-1042 YEETDLFNSSEDYSE
+1042 TSLYSEDSSTSE
-1057 TNNNFTEI
+1057 QGF
-1065 HNLEDLLEIEESTTE
+1065 
-1080 SWLNSTDF
+1080 
-1088 TDTESTTDFS
+1088 
-1098 ETTTEG
+1098 
-1104 YWCSGTTPLPPE
+1104 WCSGTTPVPPE
-1116 PTILI
+1116 PIILI

-1146 QRLSKEIPPYSYWNM
+1146 QRLSKEIPAYSYWNM

-1210 TSRASHQPSIKK
+1210 TTRASHPSIKK
-1222 EVTHYMEPGH
+1222 EVTHYMETGH

-1249 IAVVAEDMTHNCP
+1249 IAIIAEDMTHNCP

-1275 CQCNPGFGGE
+1275 CQCNPGFGGD
-1285 DCSDSVCPVLCSQR
+1285 DCSESVCPVLCSQR

-1350 FCEEIDCP
+1350 FCEEVDCP

-1442 DCVPGWSG
+1442 DCMAGWSG
-1450 ELCNMKQCDP
+1450 ELCNLKQCDP

-1502 GDAQWECRCYDGWDG
+1502 IEAQWECRCYDGWDG
-1517 TDCSV
+1517 KDCNV
-1522 LLEQNCSDSRDNDK
+1522 LLEQTCDDGRDNDK
-1536 DGLVDCED
+1536 DGLVDCAD
-1544 PECCANHHCRD
+1544 PECCSNHICRS

-1595 NYARQETF
+1595 NYARQEIF
-1603 NESVFWNHFNTSRSA
+1603 NESRSA

-1623 VVTAL
+1623 VVTSL

-1677 SHIVFVPWNEVII
+1677 GHIVFVPWNEVVI
-1690 IDKIVMSTTD
+1690 IDKIVMSTSD
-1700 EKQISHIP
+1700 EKPLTHVP

-1768 AGYLSTIQLQLTPET
+1768 AGYLSTIQLQLTPEV
-1783 IPPSLNLIHLRITI
+1783 IPASLNLIHLRITI
-1797 EGILFEKTFEADPI
+1797 EGILFEKTFEADPV

-1842 IDCKDIIWDVQTTKL
+1842 SDCKDIIWDVQTTKL

-1904 SMGDGHQRPL
+1904 TMGDGHQRPL
-1914 DCFDCDGQ
+1914 DCYDCDGQ

-1935 AAPDGSIFVGDF
+1935 TAPDGSIFVGDF

-1959 KTVVRLNAT
+1959 STVVRLNAT

-1982 GVLYISDPE
+1982 GALYISDPE

-2000 TNDYSDPEHN
+2000 TNDYTDPDHN

-2136 GRPLHCASPSTT
+2136 GRPLHCASPSST

-2163 SIGFGPAG
+2163 SIAFGPSG

-2388 YNYDEFGRLTSAVT
+2388 YNYDEFGRLTTAVT

-2415 VKGATVKIG
+2415 VKGATVKVG

-2436 GSSVVTKV
+2436 GSSVVTKI

-2462 TPWLHTVSTDT
+2462 TPWSHTISTDT
-2473 VPYSILAEIEPLLG
+2473 MPYSILAEIEPLLG

-2504 ANRFEWRYFLRR
+2504 ANRFEWRYFLRK

-2521 NRGNAKAVA
+2521 NRGNSKAVA

-2535 LRINGENL
+2535 LRVNGEVL
-2543 LSLEYDRESNTVAVF
+2543 LSLEYDRETNTVAVF
-2558 MDDRVEL
+2558 MDDRAEL

-2611 GFDRAGRLY
+2611 GFDRAGRLF
-2620 EIKYSDGTAMIY
+2620 EIKYSDDTSMVY

-2738 SIHYTYQEA
+2738 SIHYTYQET
-2747 TSLVRSIDVN
+2747 TSLVRSIDIN
-2757 EPNFEMRLEYKYH
+2757 EPNFEIRIEYKYH
-2770 AGIVKDEKIKFGSK
+2770 AGIVKDEKIKFSSK

-2789 AHYRYQY
+2789 AHYRFQY
-2796 DGNARISGLE
+2796 DGNARISGIE

-2811 KELPQLRIKYNQNL
+2811 KQLPQLRLKYNQNL
-2825 GLLEGVS
+2825 GVLEGVG
-2832 DLRIYRNTFN
+2832 DLRIYRNSFN
-2842 RSVMQDT
+2842 RSVMQDS
-2849 SKQFFTITDYDD
+2849 SKQFFTVTEYDD
-2861 HGRIKTVLMN
+2861 HGRVKAVLMN
-2871 IRSLDVFRME
+2871 IRSVDVFRME
-2881 LEYDNRNRIKM
+2881 LEYDNRNRINM
-2892 RKFNIGRESMMDKIT
+2892 RKLTIGKESSEKKEYSRIDKIT

-2926 SYDEN
+2926 AYDEN
-2931 GNIIGVTEQN
+2931 GNIIGVTEHN

-2970 VVRRGEHKYRYN
+2970 VVIRGEHKYRYN
-2982 SRGQLIHAFEHD
+2982 SRGQLIHASEHQ

-3006 RLVAWNDDRGNITQ
+3006 RLIAWNDDRENITQ
-3020 YFYAN
+3020 FFYAN
-3025 PRTPDLITHVH
+3025 PKTPDLITHVH

-3044 RFLYDARDFL
+3044 RFLYDARNFL
-3054 ITVETSEQRFYVA
+3054 MTVETSEQRFYVA
-3067 SDQNG
+3067 TDQNG

-3084 IKEMGRTPFGKIIKD
+3084 IKEMRRTPFGKIIKD

-3112 GLLDPNTRLVY
+3112 GLFDPNTKLVY
-3123 LKKRLYDPAVGQW
+3123 LNKRLYDPTVGQW
-3136 MTPAWEQMANK
+3136 MTPAWEQMANE

-3159 RNNDPINNKQNV
+3159 RNNDPINLKQNV
-3171 EYMTDLPSWLMLYGY
+3171 EYMTDLASWLKLYGY
-3186 DVSAML
+3186 DISSML
-3192 GSEYTKEMVY
+3192 GSEYTKEVVY

-3265 GEGVLVSRVGG
+3265 GEGILVSRVGG

-3288 VVQDVVTSVFNSS
+3288 VVQDVVTSVFNNS

-3325 IRDDMEELRRL
+3325 IRDDMDDLRRL
-3336 GGMFNVSTHETTEH
+3336 GVMFNVSTHETTEH
-3350 GAGTWK
+3350 GSGTWK
-3356 ELRLHNPDAAVV
+3356 ELRLHNPDASVV

-3396 IEKQLVAAGFQG
+3396 IEKQLVMAGFQG
-3408 RGDWTEEEKEEL
+3408 RGDWSKEEKDEL
-3420 INHGDVDG
+3420 ISHGKVDG

-3454 DTKRKRRKSGNR
+3454 DSKRKRRKSGTR

>member
-1 MNYTQGKGRLY
+1 MCDPTALLDLV
-12 PAYSLSGSEG
+12 PSEG
-22 EENSPSL
+22 LLKRPSMDYNEYTYCYG
-29 RGGRAYPSNSHPTN
+29 GGR
-43 QVQHNHYNSN
+43 
-53 QHKQRAYQHPLFHVP
+53 
-68 GSGAGL
+68 
-74 SDTPTSGNASD
+74 
-85 ETLTDSELTNLARD
+85 
-99 STLLVH
+99 
-105 NGCLLDNVAPR
+105 GCLLDNSAPR

-122 PRNPTMSRLNGRLPG
+122 PRNPTMSRVNGRLPG
-137 SHATSDHERD
+137 SQAASDHERD
-147 PDLEPSCL
+147 SDLQPSCL
-155 VRTPSGNFYNIPK
+155 VRTSSGGFYSIPK

-191 NNMDRVTLP
+191 NNMDRVPLP
-200 YGHGPSMIPM
+200 YGHAPSMIPM

-215 RCQLRKGID
+215 RCHFVKGVD

-232 IVVIMLSLCLT
+232 MILLMVSLCIT
-243 AALTYV
+243 AALAYV
-249 AASNMVHWS
+249 VVSSIVNRS
-258 YQGTKGTVLVGETT
+258 YQGTKACTVLVGENTDT
-272 ESKPATAEANKT
+272 KPLSAERNKT
-284 SSSRPRQQSSSGG
+284 SSSAVTSSSQSTSRTRQQASSGG
-297 NYRKYILDRV
+297 SINPSASMLEYLYI
-307 YLRKRRDTLNQ
+307 RKRRDTFNQ
-318 HAPVS
+318 HALHQTIASPRERTDEPSSSTVAVELEHASRSEQRPAELFNGERPHGVVVVHETEHVDNPQPNVIARHAELLEDLLESSSSSSSSSTEQTITPMVTQLHVNVSDSSNTTNYTHDRSTHTTIAALDLASSSSSISVASVQPV
-323 HKTFLQTSEAPL
+323 TSDYSSSSSISPNEPADQPL
-335 ETQSIGE
+335 ETQFKYGTVRSVLNVVTEPITEGSIDDSNTDNTYIE
-342 IYSSTPNDRAEQT
+342 TTETLDIPRDYVSPDVASSLNVESKDIE
-355 DKAGTTTANYLH
+355 TTTVR
-367 EDMSKSVH
+367 D
-375 AELNGRKND
+375 
-384 QVSGETSTLAP
+384 ST
-395 IVETRQSVG
+395 
-404 SSTPESV
+404 
-411 LSVNVSSSTNY
+411 
-422 SLDREKLTT
+422 
-431 SVSHSFQTASD
+431 
-442 LHDSSDNVPPKNSSK
+442 DNQ
-457 ANKSSTEIDA
+457 
-467 PPMLR
+467 R
-472 PNSDEDKITETSDTT
+472 
-487 DKNKS
+487 
-492 DVKVPSITEV
+492 
-502 VPEYMDMIVTKIGSS
+502 
-517 GTTFNNVY
+517 
-525 TSSSTSTNLDAQDKS
+525 SSTSGNVVPVDNIKKTVEPVVNSKENGNVTEYEKDLDTSIADQLNVS
-540 TTDYPISI
+540 TTSSTK
-548 NIDEKSNSG
+548 E
-557 SFGMIVNDP
+557 DP
-566 SEKNK
+566 DDNAVPARVEHVDATSTVSSESMKETMVGGWVEEESKRNGKNLE
-571 SENADLVLDNS
+571 SENTAGYGLQDRRNANASDNFS
-582 RSVSKHI
+582 
-589 DPGDVSLSFGQD
+589 DV
-601 NIESVNTSAIHADT
+601 
-615 AKGTVEVL
+615 
-623 PVALPLVVSRVDSE
+623 
-637 TGMNSSKTLE
+637 
-647 KLELQSKSAASVKE
+647 VKE
-661 SEISDKEKTRQE
+661 TQE
-673 EKQIRT
+673 
-679 TVSNQDEKI
+679 
-688 LSDSREKLNESE
+688 LSREESSSESE
-700 VLETPGVIKETRELS
+700 VWPSRVKS
-715 SEDSSSEFINGEG
+715 S
-728 SSGDTPAEAEKSEEL
+728 EKSEEL
-743 QRDYPVFSY
+743 QRDYPLPIYNY
-752 GQDEIEIV
+752 GQDEVEIV
-760 KLRTDPIDAPMESKI
+760 KLNHGNDVAETTIKTKEHDRTVFGNDVKMNNVPRLVQRTSDLRVITREENDEEFLREFERKFREKSSETDYSDTTKKAHESSNNAASH
-775 VPNLA
+775 VESNSA
-780 TNEVKIEEAKNVPP
+780 TESSSPLTQQVKIIEVP
-794 TLTTKRKENLMIVNA
+794 V
-809 GEEEFTEKIGDKIGQ
+809 
-824 RGTDRSNNDDDDNNS
+824 DRSHQS
-839 VQHEDKSN
+839 S
-847 QGSKSSNNPRNG
+847 SKSSSSASSHRVLVN
-859 PTLHETH
+859 
-866 ETSQSINANSITSN
+866 IT
-880 TNIISEHPLS
+880 I
-890 EQVHIVEVPRA
+890 
-901 TEFQQQSRRVVVNV
+901 
-915 TIGTEEFAG
+915 
-924 PSEFKKA
+924 A
-931 SRPLYMLSVSV
+931 SGDSAASKPLYVLSVSV
-942 PTNGEINSFP
+942 PTNGNTDEQTSGVNVE
-952 GINISPI
+952 
-959 QLPAQPAMSS
+959 QVQMHEHETLPEESASS
-969 MMSNPSV
+969 MRKVVNPIDGNDNR
-976 VLEQTTT
+976 L
-983 TRIPPPPQPPTTPP
+983 PPPPQPPLSPP
-997 PSWGGECECSCP
+997 PPIWAGGECECSCP
-1009 CMDSYEKDNFSEG
+1009 CMGSSSDEWDNFSAIDE
-1022 LTASEEALL
+1022 SINFDQEEKLHNSNVSMDEL
-1031 RDFENESFNSS
+1031 FEHRAKTTSDSNQTDQSDGKESTVTM
-1042 YEETDLFNSSEDYSE
+1042 EETVTSEVTTSSTEYDYS
-1057 TNNNFTEI
+1057 
-1065 HNLEDLLEIEESTTE
+1065 STTE
-1080 SWLNSTDF
+1080 ENSSSVDWT
-1088 TDTESTTDFS
+1088 TSNYETESSSTGMS
-1098 ETTTEG
+1098 G
-1104 YWCSGTTPLPPE
+1104 CSGTSPLPPE

-1132 FPPDGTTFAQVALG
+1132 FPPDGTTFAQVGLG
-1146 QRLSKEIPPYSYWNM
+1146 QKLSKEIPPYSYWNM

-1210 TSRASHQPSIKK
+1210 TTRASHPSIKK

-1244 QEVAF
+1244 QEVSF
-1249 IAVVAEDMTHNCP
+1249 IAIIAEDMTHNCP

-1275 CQCNPGFGGE
+1275 CQCIPGFGGE
-1285 DCSDSVCPVLCSQR
+1285 DCSESVCPVLCSQR

-1350 FCEEIDCP
+1350 YCEEVDCP

-1378 WKGADCSQMDK
+1378 WKGADCSKMDK

-1427 DLDCGPHGHCVDNAC
+1427 DLDCGSHGHCVDNAC
-1442 DCVPGWSG
+1442 DCLPGWSG
-1450 ELCNMKQCDP
+1450 ELCNLKQCDP

-1475 VTGWNGK
+1475 VTGWNGR

-1491 SCSGHGQCRVN
+1491 SCSGHGQCRVSN
-1502 GDAQWECRCYDGWDG
+1502 DGQWECRCYDGWDG
-1517 TDCSV
+1517 KDCNV
-1522 LLEQNCSDSRDNDK
+1522 LLEQICNDGRDNDK
-1536 DGLVDCED
+1536 DGLLDCAD
-1544 PECCANHHCRD
+1544 PECCLNHVCRT

-1603 NESVFWNHFNTSRSA
+1603 NESRSA

-1623 VVTAL
+1623 VVTHL

-1677 SHIVFVPWNEVII
+1677 SHIVFVPWNEVVI
-1690 IDKIVMSTTD
+1690 IDKIVMSTAE
-1700 EKQISHIP
+1700 EKQPNHVP

-1768 AGYLSTIQLQLTPET
+1768 AGYLSTIQLQLTPEV
-1783 IPPSLNLIHLRITI
+1783 IPATLNLIHLRITI
-1797 EGILFEKTFEADPI
+1797 EGILFERTFEADPV

-1842 IDCKDIIWDVQTTKL
+1842 RDCKDIIWDVQTTKL

-1892 IYLKHKPRVILT
+1892 IYLKQKPRVILT
-1904 SMGDGHQRPL
+1904 TMGDGHQRPL
-1914 DCFDCDGQ
+1914 DCYDCDGQ

-1935 AAPDGSIFVGDF
+1935 TAPDGSIFVGDF

-1959 KTVVRLNAT
+1959 RTVVRLNAT

-1982 GVLYISDPE
+1982 GSLYISDPE

-2000 TNDYSDPEHN
+2000 TNDYTDPDHN

-2131 VKVVA
+2131 VKVIA
-2136 GRPLHCASPSTT
+2136 GRPLHCASPSSS

-2163 SIGFGPAG
+2163 SIAFGPSG
-2171 DLYIAESDSQ
+2171 NLYIAESDSQ

-2215 EADHYLASSS
+2215 EADHYLASTS

-2234 VSPDGIVHIGDQA
+2234 VSPDGVVHIGDQA

-2268 IYSPD
+2268 IYAPD

-2286 IATKNI
+2286 VATKNI
-2292 LTGETNYLFAYN
+2292 LTGETVYQFAYN

-2363 NVTFDYHGPTGLLKT
+2363 NVTFDYHGPNGLLKT

-2410 TFDLS
+2410 IFDLS
-2415 VKGATVKIG
+2415 LKGAVVKVG
-2424 QNNRKPV
+2424 QNNRKPM

-2449 RTIVLGDGSVGRV
+2449 RTTVLPDGSVGQV
-2462 TPWLHTVSTDT
+2462 TPWAHTISTDT
-2473 VPYSILAEIEPLLG
+2473 LPYSVLAEIEPLLG

-2504 ANRFEWRYFLRR
+2504 ANRFEWRYFLRKL
-2516 VQGNK
+2516 QGNK
-2521 NRGNAKAVA
+2521 NRGNSKSVA

-2535 LRINGENL
+2535 LRVNGDIL
-2543 LSLEYDRESNTVAVF
+2543 LSLEYDRESNSVAVF
-2558 MDDRVEL
+2558 MDDVEL

-2589 DLEYD
+2589 ELEYD

-2599 TSWTWGDISETY
+2599 TSWTWGDINETY

-2620 EIKYSDGTAMIY
+2620 EIKYSDGTSMVY
-2632 AFKDMFS
+2632 VFKDMFS
-2639 SLPLKVTT
+2639 SLPLTVTT
-2647 PRGSDYLLQYDEAGA
+2647 PRGNDYLLQYDEAGA

-2738 SIHYTYQEA
+2738 SIHYTYQET
-2747 TSLVRSIDVN
+2747 TSLVHSIDIN
-2757 EPNFEMRLEYKYH
+2757 EPNFEMRIEYKYH

-2784 SGMDN
+2784 SGLDN
-2789 AHYRYQY
+2789 ARYRYQY
-2796 DGNARISGLE
+2796 DGNARISGIE

-2811 KELPQLRIKYNQNL
+2811 KQLPQLGLKYNQNL
-2825 GLLEGVS
+2825 GILEGVR
-2832 DLRIYRNTFN
+2832 DLRIYRNLFN

-2849 SKQFFTITDYDD
+2849 SKQFFTVTDYDE
-2861 HGRIKTVLMN
+2861 HGRVKTVLMN

-2892 RKFNIGRESMMDKIT
+2892 RKVSVGKDTMEKKEWTAMEKIT

-2914 LEVADTDNNWQY
+2914 LEVADTENNWQY
-2926 SYDEN
+2926 AYDEN
-2931 GNIIGVTEQN
+2931 GNVIGVTEHN
-2941 EKITLGYDSGDRVV
+2941 EKIALWYDSGDRVV
-2955 QYGDVEFNSYDGRGF
+2955 QYGEVGFNSYDGRGF
-2970 VVRRGEHKYRYN
+2970 VVIRGEHKYRYN
-2982 SRGQLIHAFEHD
+2982 SRGQLIHASEHK

-3006 RLVAWNDDRGNITQ
+3006 RLVAWNDDRENITQ
-3020 YFYAN
+3020 FFYAN
-3025 PRTPDLITHVH
+3025 PKTPDLITHVH
-3036 FPKSSKTF
+3036 FPKSAKTF
-3044 RFLYDARDFL
+3044 RFLYDSRNFL
-3054 ITVETSEQRFYVA
+3054 MAVETSEQRFYVA
-3067 SDQNG
+3067 TDQNG

-3084 IKEMGRTPFGKIIKD
+3084 IKEMRRTPFGKIIKD
-3099 TNPDFYLPIDFHG
+3099 TNPDFYLPIDFHS
-3112 GLLDPNTRLVY
+3112 GLLDPNTKLVY
-3123 LKKRLYDPAVGQW
+3123 LNKRLYDPTVGQW
-3136 MTPAWEQMANK
+3136 MTPAWEQMANE

-3159 RNNDPINNKQNV
+3159 RNNDPINFKQNV
-3171 EYMTDLPSWLMLYGY
+3171 EYMTDLASWLKLYGY
-3186 DVSAML
+3186 DISAML
-3192 GSEYTKEMVY
+3192 GSEYMKQMVY

-3215 EFGVMSGL
+3215 DFGVMSGL

-3265 GEGVLVSRVGG
+3265 GEGILVSRVGG
-3276 RALVSVVDGVNS
+3276 RALVSVVDGVNR
-3288 VVQDVVTSVFNSS
+3288 VVQDVVTSVFNNSY
-3301 FFLPLHFSVHDQDVF
+3301 FLPLHFSVHDQDVF

-3396 IEKQLVAAGFQG
+3396 IEKQLVMAGFQG
-3408 RGDWTEEEKEEL
+3408 RGDWSKEEKDEL
-3420 INHGDVDG
+3420 ISRGTVSG

>member
-1 MNYTQGKGRLY
+1 MCDIDSEMCDPTALLDLVPDEGLLKRPCMDYNEYTYCYG
-12 PAYSLSGSEG
+12 
-22 EENSPSL
+22 
-29 RGGRAYPSNSHPTN
+29 GGR
-43 QVQHNHYNSN
+43 
-53 QHKQRAYQHPLFHVP
+53 
-68 GSGAGL
+68 
-74 SDTPTSGNASD
+74 
-85 ETLTDSELTNLARD
+85 
-99 STLLVH
+99 
-105 NGCLLDNVAPR
+105 GCLLDNTAPR

-122 PRNPTMSRLNGRLPG
+122 PRNPTMSRLNGRPPG
-137 SHATSDHERD
+137 SHAASEHEHD

-155 VRTPSGNFYNIPK
+155 VRTPSGNFYNIK
-168 IPKNEYNNKNQSTGN
+168 TPKNEYNNKHQSTGN

-191 NNMDRVTLP
+191 NNMDRVQIP
-200 YGHGPSMIPM
+200 YGHAPSMIPM

-215 RCQLRKGID
+215 RCHFRKGID

-232 IVVIMLSLCLT
+232 IVVIMVSLCLT

-249 AASNMVHWS
+249 AASNIVNWS
-258 YQGTKGTVLVGETT
+258 YQGTKACTVLVGDNADGKSPL
-272 ESKPATAEANKT
+272 ESKNSSSASST
-284 SSSRPRQQSSSGG
+284 SSPGRSRTPSSGG
-297 NYRKYILDRV
+297 NHLDIIDF
-307 YLRKRRDTLNQ
+307 YSRKRRDTNQ
-318 HAPVS
+318 HDSLHIDTYRDRNSAGVTMHDGDGVEITGKLITVSGAHDNAPDLANFGDGTYSVS
-323 HKTFLQTSEAPL
+323 VSNPYDFPSSHRSATTEQSQTSSIISLSRETTSYSSEHSDEITEVNSRIIGQEVTEIGTDNASGTIAPINGEIAELPLIGNNFEKFDDESQKLVKSTDEGEWESTRRITDELPQEFSASTVEVPPPYVHESEEFLQNDAAPGL
-335 ETQSIGE
+335 TPLNEEVEVVNLDKRKSTTTLKKAMYNPVKQDEKQEDIKSYLITNDVKKSSD
-342 IYSSTPNDRAEQT
+342 YSSDFSHEDLQVIMKEGNDE
-355 DKAGTTTANYLH
+355 DFLH
-367 EDMSKSVH
+367 EFNRRFRNHDSIDN
-375 AELNGRKND
+375 ELFPPESQPKND
-384 QVSGETSTLAP
+384 DNTVNSIESHDLMDPNSILNSKKHVNAPTNHLSFDHNPHRLLINVSISTEDAFSLAKP
-395 IVETRQSVG
+395 VY
-404 SSTPESV
+404 V
-411 LSVNVSSSTNY
+411 LSVSIPTDGNN
-422 SLDREKLTT
+422 LT
-431 SVSHSFQTASD
+431 
-442 LHDSSDNVPPKNSSK
+442 
-457 ANKSSTEIDA
+457 
-467 PPMLR
+467 
-472 PNSDEDKITETSDTT
+472 
-487 DKNKS
+487 
-492 DVKVPSITEV
+492 PSIT
-502 VPEYMDMIVTKIGSS
+502 IG
-517 GTTFNNVY
+517 
-525 TSSSTSTNLDAQDKS
+525 
-540 TTDYPISI
+540 
-548 NIDEKSNSG
+548 
-557 SFGMIVNDP
+557 
-566 SEKNK
+566 
-571 SENADLVLDNS
+571 ADQV
-582 RSVSKHI
+582 
-589 DPGDVSLSFGQD
+589 
-601 NIESVNTSAIHADT
+601 
-615 AKGTVEVL
+615 
-623 PVALPLVVSRVDSE
+623 
-637 TGMNSSKTLE
+637 
-647 KLELQSKSAASVKE
+647 
-661 SEISDKEKTRQE
+661 
-673 EKQIRT
+673 
-679 TVSNQDEKI
+679 
-688 LSDSREKLNESE
+688 
-700 VLETPGVIKETRELS
+700 
-715 SEDSSSEFINGEG
+715 
-728 SSGDTPAEAEKSEEL
+728 
-743 QRDYPVFSY
+743 
-752 GQDEIEIV
+752 
-760 KLRTDPIDAPMESKI
+760 LRT
-775 VPNLA
+775 
-780 TNEVKIEEAKNVPP
+780 NEALE
-794 TLTTKRKENLMIVNA
+794 
-809 GEEEFTEKIGDKIGQ
+809 
-824 RGTDRSNNDDDDNNS
+824 
-839 VQHEDKSN
+839 
-847 QGSKSSNNPRNG
+847 
-859 PTLHETH
+859 
-866 ETSQSINANSITSN
+866 
-880 TNIISEHPLS
+880 
-890 EQVHIVEVPRA
+890 
-901 TEFQQQSRRVVVNV
+901 
-915 TIGTEEFAG
+915 
-924 PSEFKKA
+924 
-931 SRPLYMLSVSV
+931 
-942 PTNGEINSFP
+942 
-952 GINISPI
+952 
-959 QLPAQPAMSS
+959 MS
-969 MMSNPSV
+969 
-976 VLEQTTT
+976 L
-983 TRIPPPPQPPTTPP
+983 PPPPQPPVQPP
-997 PSWGGECECSCP
+997 PVWGGGECECSCP
-1009 CMDSYEKDNFSEG
+1009 CMETSSDEWDNFPPDIQTSVDDDEAVAQDEFKGVDELDEG
-1022 LTASEEALL
+1022 TTGADTTATREVSGTTTQGETT
-1031 RDFENESFNSS
+1031 NEGF
-1042 YEETDLFNSSEDYSE
+1042 
-1057 TNNNFTEI
+1057 
-1065 HNLEDLLEIEESTTE
+1065 
-1080 SWLNSTDF
+1080 
-1088 TDTESTTDFS
+1088 TTDASF
-1098 ETTTEG
+1098 
-1104 YWCSGTTPLPPE
+1104 CTTPLPPE

-1132 FPPDGTTFAQVALG
+1132 FPPDGTTFAQVSLG
-1146 QRLSKEIPPYSYWNM
+1146 QRLSEEIPAYSYWNM

-1210 TSRASHQPSIKK
+1210 TTRASHPSIKK

-1244 QEVAF
+1244 QEVSF
-1249 IAVVAEDMTHNCP
+1249 IAVIAEDMTHNCP

-1285 DCSDSVCPVLCSQR
+1285 DCSESVCPVLCSQR

-1350 FCEEIDCP
+1350 FCEEVDCP

-1378 WKGADCSQMDK
+1378 WKGTDCSQMDK

-1404 DLETQTCLCEPMW
+1404 DLESQTCHCEPMW

-1442 DCVPGWSG
+1442 DCLSGWSG
-1450 ELCNMKQCDP
+1450 ELCNLKQCDP

-1475 VTGWNGK
+1475 VTGWNGR

-1502 GDAQWECRCYDGWDG
+1502 TDAQWECRCYDGWDG
-1517 TDCSV
+1517 ADCSV
-1522 LLEQNCSDSRDNDK
+1522 LLEQNCNDGKDNDR
-1536 DGLVDCED
+1536 DGLIDCAD
-1544 PECCANHHCRD
+1544 PECCANHACKG

-1623 VVTAL
+1623 VVTSL

-1677 SHIVFVPWNEVII
+1677 THIVFVPWNEVVI
-1690 IDKIVMSTTD
+1690 IDRIVMSTVD
-1700 EKQISHIP
+1700 EKPPIHVP
-1708 HACAAHDY
+1708 HACSAHDY

-1733 ACPDKSAIL
+1733 ACPEKSAIL
-1742 AESQVIQESLQIP
+1742 AESQVVQES
-1755 GTGLNL
+1755 
-1761 VYHSSRA
+1761 
-1768 AGYLSTIQLQLTPET
+1768 
-1783 IPPSLNLIHLRITI
+1783 
-1797 EGILFEKTFEADPI
+1797 
-1811 IKFTY
+1811 
-1816 AWNRLNVYRQRVYGV
+1816 
-1831 TTAMVKVGYEY
+1831 
-1842 IDCKDIIWDVQTTKL
+1842 
-1857 SGHDMSISE
+1857 HDMSISE

-1904 SMGDGHQRPL
+1904 TMGDGHQRPL
-1914 DCFDCDGQ
+1914 DCYDCDGQ
-1922 ASKQRLLA
+1922 AYKQRLLA

-1935 AAPDGSIFVGDF
+1935 ASPDGSIFVGDF
-1947 NLVRKILVDGTV
+1947 NLIRKILVDGTV
-1959 KTVVRLNAT
+1959 RTVVRLNAT

-1982 GVLYISDPE
+1982 GILYISDPE

-2000 TNDYSDPEHN
+2000 TSDYSDPDHN
-2010 WETVV
+2010 WEAVV

-2136 GRPLHCASPSTT
+2136 GRPLHCASPSAS

-2163 SIGFGPAG
+2163 SIGFGPSG
-2171 DLYIAESDSQ
+2171 NLFIAESDSQ

-2215 EADHYLASSS
+2215 EADHYLASTA

-2234 VSPDGIVHIGDQA
+2234 VSADGVVHIGDQA

-2254 MASIPDASGAREYE
+2254 MASIPDANGAREYE

-2292 LTGETNYLFAYN
+2292 LTGETCYLFTYN

-2316 DAAGNK
+2316 DASGNK
-2322 VFLLRDYSSQVN
+2322 IFLLRDYTSQVN

-2402 PTGKVISL
+2402 PTGKVIGL

-2415 VKGATVKIG
+2415 VKGATVRVG

-2436 GSSVVTKV
+2436 GSSVVTKI

-2449 RTIVLGDGSVGRV
+2449 RTTVSGDGSVSRV
-2462 TPWLHTVSTDT
+2462 TPWAHTFSTDT
-2473 VPYSILAEIEPLLG
+2473 LSYAILAEIEALLG

-2499 IAGDL
+2499 ISGDL
-2504 ANRFEWRYFLRR
+2504 ANRFEWRYFLRK
-2516 VQGNK
+2516 VQGK
-2521 NRGNAKAVA
+2521 NRGNPKAVA

-2535 LRINGENL
+2535 LRVNGDVL
-2543 LSLEYDRESNTVAVF
+2543 LSLEYDRETNTVAVF
-2558 MDDRVEL
+2558 IDDRVEL
-2565 LNVTYDRTARP
+2565 LNVTYDRNARP
-2576 VKWGPRNGIFAGV
+2576 LKWGPRNGIFTEV

-2599 TSWTWGDISETY
+2599 TKWTRGDISETY
-2611 GFDRAGRLY
+2611 SFDRAGRLY
-2620 EIKYSDGTAMIY
+2620 EIKYSDGTSMVY

-2738 SIHYTYQEA
+2738 SIHYTYQET
-2747 TSLVRSIDVN
+2747 TSLVRSIDIN
-2757 EPNFEMRLEYKYH
+2757 EPNFEMRIEYKYH

-2796 DGNARISGLE
+2796 DGNARISGIE

-2811 KELPQLRIKYNQNL
+2811 KQLPQLRLKYNQNL
-2825 GLLEGVS
+2825 GILEGVG
-2832 DLRIYRNTFN
+2832 DLRIYRNSFN
-2842 RSVMQDT
+2842 RSVMQD
-2849 SKQFFTITDYDD
+2849 SGKQFFTVTDYDEY
-2861 HGRIKTVLMN
+2861 GRVKSILTN
-2871 IRSLDVFRME
+2871 IGTMDVFRME

-2892 RKFNIGRESMMDKIT
+2892 RKLTIGKESMDKKEWSRIDKIT

-2926 SYDEN
+2926 AYDEN
-2931 GNIIGVTEQN
+2931 GNVIGVTEHN

-2955 QYGDVEFNSYDGRGF
+2955 QYGDVEFNSYDSRGF
-2970 VVRRGEHKYRYN
+2970 VVIRGEHKYRYN
-2982 SRGQLIHAFEHD
+2982 SRGQLIHASEHK

-3006 RLVAWNDDRGNITQ
+3006 RLISWNDDRENITQ
-3020 YFYAN
+3020 FFYTN
-3025 PRTPDLITHVH
+3025 PKTPDLITHVH
-3036 FPKSSKTF
+3036 FPKAGKTF
-3044 RFLYDARDFL
+3044 RFLYDSRNFL
-3054 ITVETSEQRFYVA
+3054 ITVEISEQRFYVA
-3067 SDQNG
+3067 TDQNG

-3084 IKEMGRTPFGKIIKD
+3084 MKEMRRTPFGKIIKD

-3112 GLLDPNTRLVY
+3112 GLFDPNTKLIY
-3123 LKKRLYDPAVGQW
+3123 LQKRLYDPTVGQW
-3136 MTPAWEQMANK
+3136 MTPAWEQMANE

-3159 RNNDPINNKQNV
+3159 RNNDPINMRQNV
-3171 EYMTDLPSWLMLYGY
+3171 EYMTDMNSWLRLYGY
-3186 DVSAML
+3186 DIPSML
-3192 GSEYTKEMVY
+3192 GSEYTKTMVY

-3215 EFGVMSGL
+3215 DFGVMSGL

-3237 GFVPKPLLKLEP
+3237 DFVPKPLLKLEP

-3265 GEGVLVSRVGG
+3265 GEGILVSRVGG
-3276 RALVSVVDGVNS
+3276 RALVSVVDGINS
-3288 VVQDVVTSVFNSS
+3288 VVQDVVTSVFNNSY
-3301 FFLPLHFSVHDQDVF
+3301 FLPLHFSVHDQDVF
-3316 YFVKDNALK
+3316 YFVKDNTLK
-3325 IRDDMEELRRL
+3325 MRDDMEELRRL
-3336 GGMFNVSTHETTEH
+3336 GSMFNVSTHETTEH
-3350 GAGTWK
+3350 GSGTYK

-3396 IEKQLVAAGFQG
+3396 IEKQLVMAGFQG
-3408 RGDWTEEEKEEL
+3408 RGDWSKEEKDEL
-3420 INHGDVDG
+3420 IARGTVDG

-3466 RNRIHRHD
+3466 RNRNHRHD